1 MHRFRLILLP
11 LCLFATATAIGQTV
25 TGRIVDEQQ
34 QPVAGVAVVM
44 QTPDSVYVDA
54 VASDLEGRFAIASDV
69 RPYRLLF
76 QHLSYDPLTVERSGD
91 DAGTVTLTEATNL
104 VDEVVVR
111 GERPLVKVEQGRLS
125 YDLQVA
131 AQGKIAANAYEALT
145 KLPGVSERD
154 GALTLAGAAGVTVI
168 LNGKP
173 STMTAEQLAALLKS
187 TPVEQVEKV
196 EVLYAAPPQYHI
208 RGAAINVVL
217 RRRFGRSFSGQV
229 NGTYDDDDPI
239 GVLDVTVLSNR
250 VLDKLLDIK
259 DLRTSK
265 RIDFVGGIRGLGEL
279 RRRVDSGEMK
289 VAFALY
295 PVSMKQLID
304 IADTG
309 NIMPPKT
316 TWFEPKLRSG
326 VVIHSFEEG
335 K

>member
-25 TGRIVDEQQ
+25 TGRIVDERQ

-154 GALTLAGAAGVTVI
+154 GALTLA
-168 LNGKP
+168 
-173 STMTAEQLAALLKS
+173 
-187 TPVEQVEKV
+187 
-196 EVLYAAPPQYHI
+196 APP
-208 RGAAINVVL
+208 V
-217 RRRFGRSFSGQV
+217 
-229 NGTYDDDDPI
+229 
-239 GVLDVTVLSNR
+239 
-250 VLDKLLDIK
+250 
-259 DLRTSK
+259 
-265 RIDFVGGIRGLGEL
+265 
-279 RRRVDSGEMK
+279 
-289 VAFALY
+289 
-295 PVSMKQLID
+295 
-304 IADTG
+304 
-309 NIMPPKT
+309 
-316 TWFEPKLRSG
+316 
-326 VVIHSFEEG
+326 
-335 K
+335 

>member
-25 TGRIVDEQQ
+25 TGRIVDERQ

-145 KLPGVSERD
+145 KLYFS
-154 GALTLAGAAGVTVI
+154 
-168 LNGKP
+168 
-173 STMTAEQLAALLKS
+173 
-187 TPVEQVEKV
+187 
-196 EVLYAAPPQYHI
+196 
-208 RGAAINVVL
+208 INVST
-217 RRRFGRSFSGQV
+217 SF
-229 NGTYDDDDPI
+229 
-239 GVLDVTVLSNR
+239 
-250 VLDKLLDIK
+250 LLHFPLK
-259 DLRTSK
+259 HSATACSHSCLLN
-265 RIDFVGGIRGLGEL
+265 F
-279 RRRVDSGEMK
+279 
-289 VAFALY
+289 LY
-295 PVSMKQLID
+295 LFLCAILFLLYV
-304 IADTG
+304 
-309 NIMPPKT
+309 
-316 TWFEPKLRSG
+316 
-326 VVIHSFEEG
+326 
-335 K
+335 